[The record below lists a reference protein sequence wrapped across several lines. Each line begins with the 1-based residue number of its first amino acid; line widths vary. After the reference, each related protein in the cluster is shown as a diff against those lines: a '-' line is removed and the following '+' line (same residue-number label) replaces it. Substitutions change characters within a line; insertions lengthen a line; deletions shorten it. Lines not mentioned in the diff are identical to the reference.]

1 MKMNMSNKVYDVLK
15 WIALIVFPAVIAL
28 YSTLSG
34 IWSWPYGEQIVGTL
48 AALEVFLGAI
58 LQISNTKYKK
68 TTA

>member
-1 MKMNMSNKVYDVLK
+1 MKMSNKVYDVLK

-34 IWSWPYGEQIVGTL
+34 IWGWPYGDQITGTL
-48 AALEVFLGAI
+48 AALEIFLGTV

-68 TTA
+68 TTN